1 VIGRQFNDGR
11 RIMRQVIMF
20 AGLLLG
26 LGVFAARFA
35 DQALKNAAPPA
46 TTALASAPEPS
57 QQNPYRSSVIIPRD
71 PRGHFVVDARVD
83 GRRMNFMLDT
93 GASMVVLRS
102 RDAAALGIHP
112 IARDLTVEVK
122 TANGTTRAAPVQL
135 GMVEVSG
142 INMRNV
148 AALVSPDDALSENL
162 LGLSF
167 LSRLRRFEFSNGRM
181 VLEQ

>member
-1 VIGRQFNDGR
+1 
-11 RIMRQVIMF
+11 MRQVIIL
-20 AGLLLG
+20 AVILLG
-26 LGVFAARFA
+26 VGVYAAHIA
-35 DQALKNAAPPA
+35 DRTLKNTAPPA
-46 TTALASAPEPS
+46 TTALASTPEPS
-57 QQNPYRSSVIIPRD
+57 QPSPYRGSVVIPAD
-71 PRGHFVVDARVD
+71 LRGHFVVEARVD
-83 GRRMNFMLDT
+83 GRRMDFMLDT

-112 IARDLTVEVK
+112 VPRDLTVEVK

-135 GMVEVSG
+135 GMVEISG
-142 INMRNV
+142 LTLRNV
-148 AALVSPDDALSENL
+148 AALVSPDDALNENL